1 MQTVADDEIAAV
13 VDEAHRHNVKVT
25 IHSRGSTSTRAAA
38 KAGVDL
44 IYHADLATQADLDII
59 AKAGMPIAPVLT
71 SPWIGVEHGGAG
83 RGLGDRVR
91 DRLRAQLDTSF
102 QMIRNA
108 RDHGI
113 SVMSGSDTGNA
124 SAFSHGR
131 WHGKE
136 AELFVK
142 EVGMPAMEAIVAN
155 TSRNAWLMG
164 LEGEV
169 GVITTGKLADI
180 VIWNSDPLA
189 DITVLQRPSEI
200 STIIKDGRIIDSG
213 TSGFRQLPDEPPR
226 ARTAISG

>member
-1 MQTVADDEIAAV
+1 M
-13 VDEAHRHNVKVT
+13 
-25 IHSRGSTSTRAAA
+25 
-38 KAGVDL
+38 

-59 AKAGMPIAPVLT
+59 AKAGMPLAPVLT
-71 SPWIGVEHGGAG
+71 SPWIGVAHDGAG

-91 DRLRAQLDTSF
+91 DRLRVQLDTSF

-108 RDHGI
+108 RDRGI

-164 LEGEV
+164 LEDEV
-169 GVITTGKLADI
+169 GVIAPGKLADI

-200 STIIKDGRIIDSG
+200 STIIKDGRVIDPAAG
-213 TSGFRQLPDEPPR
+213 GFRQLPDEPPR
-226 ARTAISG
+226 ARASI

>member
-1 MQTVADDEIAAV
+1 
-13 VDEAHRHNVKVT
+13 
-25 IHSRGSTSTRAAA
+25 
-38 KAGVDL
+38 
-44 IYHADLATQADLDII
+44 
-59 AKAGMPIAPVLT
+59 MPLAPVLT
-71 SPWIGVEHGGAG
+71 SPWIGVEHGDAG

-102 QMIRNA
+102 QMLRNA
-108 RDHGI
+108 RDCGI

-142 EVGMPAMEAIVAN
+142 EVGMPPMEAIAAN

-169 GVITTGKLADI
+169 GVIAPGKLADI

-200 STIIKDGRIIDSG
+200 STIIKDGRLVDREAG
-213 TSGFRQLPDEPPR
+213 GFRQLPGELPR
-226 ARTAISG
+226 ARASISG